1 MKGRTRVNHPPEV
14 TLPADNRPLVAPIY
28 QTVKFAFESLEE
40 ALRFNRGEREGYFY
54 TRRSNP
60 TTRQLEKLLAELQQR
75 DDCVAT
81 ASGAAAVATCLISQ
95 LRAGDHILCFV
106 ETYGPTLGLIRGTLA
121 RLGVT
126 HTMLSIEDDA
136 GIERVLA
143 TSARPGSSTSS
154 RRRTR
159 SRALPTSRASRAPR
173 MRRARS
179 RSWTTRFAGFHNHGQ
194 YGVDV
199 FVHSLTKYASGHG
212 DVMGGAIIARA
223 DLAKEIRREGVLLGP
238 LLDPHAAFLVM
249 RGMKTYYLRYE
260 AQAAAAMKI
269 AHFLAGHP
277 AVSRVHYPGLPDH
290 PRHALARAQMR
301 EFGSIVSLD
310 LARGAE
316 AVRPFID
323 ALEFFAVTPSLGSV
337 ESLAMPPQF
346 LRVRGLPAEL
356 QALSGIGDGTHP
368 ALDRH
373 RGLRRTDRGP
383 GIGAG
388 RSTMKDSLAEA
399 SKMKLLILGI
409 ASCCCLSA
417 AVASAQT
424 ATDVKCT
431 SCVGETDIANQAVTG
446 AKIANGTVTTV
457 TSRRAPSRPT

>member
-1 MKGRTRVNHPPEV
+1 MKGRTRVNHPPDV
-14 TLPADNRPLVAPIY
+14 ALPADNRPLVAPIY
-28 QTVKFAFESLEE
+28 QSVKFAFETLEE
-40 ALRFNRGEREGYFY
+40 TLRFNRGEREGWFY

-60 TTRQLEKLLAELQQR
+60 TTRQLELLLAELQQR

-81 ASGAAAVATCLISQ
+81 ASGAAAVATCLLSQ
-95 LRAGDHILCFV
+95 LRAGDHLLCFA
-106 ETYGPTLGLIRGTLA
+106 ETYGPTVALIRGTLA

-143 TSARPGSSTSS
+143 EKKTRLVYFESPTNPVTRIADIARL
-154 RRRTR
+154 TR
-159 SRALPTSRASRAPR
+159 AAHAAGALTV
-173 MRRARS
+173 MDN
-179 RSWTTRFAGFHNHGQ
+179 TFAGFHNHGQ

-260 AQAAAAMKI
+260 AQAAAAMKV
-269 AHFLAGHP
+269 AQFLAGHP

-301 EFGSIVSLD
+301 EFGSIVSFD

-316 AVRPFID
+316 AVRPFVD

-337 ESLAMPPQF
+337 ESLVMPPQ
-346 LRVRGLPAEL
+346 LLKVRGLPAEL
-356 QALSGIGDGTHP
+356 QALAGIG
-368 ALDRH
+368 
-373 RGLRRTDRGP
+373 
-383 GIGAG
+383 
-388 RSTMKDSLAEA
+388 E
-399 SKMKLLILGI
+399 
-409 ASCCCLSA
+409 
-417 AVASAQT
+417 
-424 ATDVKCT
+424 
-431 SCVGETDIANQAVTG
+431 
-446 AKIANGTVTTV
+446 GTVRLSIGIEDTDELIEDLDAALGGG
-457 TSRRAPSRPT
+457 R

>member
-14 TLPADNRPLVAPIY
+14 PLPADNRPLVAPIY

-81 ASGAAAVATCLISQ
+81 ASGAAAVATCLISL

-121 RLGVT
+121 RLGVA

-143 TSARPGSSTSS
+143 EKKTKLVYFESPTNPVTRIADIARI
-154 RRRTR
+154 TR
-159 SRALPTSRASRAPR
+159 AAHAAGALTV
-173 MRRARS
+173 MDN
-179 RSWTTRFAGFHNHGQ
+179 TFAGFHNHGQ

-212 DVMGGAIIARA
+212 DVMGGAIIARE

-269 AHFLAGHP
+269 AQFLAGHP

-290 PRHALARAQMR
+290 PRHALASAQMR
-301 EFGSIVSLD
+301 EFGSIVSVD

-356 QALSGIGDGTHP
+356 QALSGIGDGTIRLSIGIEDADELIGDLES
-368 ALDRH
+368 ALGGVR
-373 RGLRRTDRGP
+373 
-383 GIGAG
+383 
-388 RSTMKDSLAEA
+388 
-399 SKMKLLILGI
+399 
-409 ASCCCLSA
+409 
-417 AVASAQT
+417 
-424 ATDVKCT
+424 
-431 SCVGETDIANQAVTG
+431 
-446 AKIANGTVTTV
+446 
-457 TSRRAPSRPT
+457 

>member
-14 TLPADNRPLVAPIY
+14 QLPADNRPLVAPIY
-28 QTVKFAFESLEE
+28 QSVKFAFETLEE
-40 ALRFNRGEREGYFY
+40 TLRFNRGERDGWFY

-60 TTRQLEKLLAELQQR
+60 TTRQLELLLAELQQR

-81 ASGAAAVATCLISQ
+81 GSGAAAVATCLLSQ
-95 LRAGDHILCFV
+95 LRSGDHMLCFV
-106 ETYGPTLGLIRGTLA
+106 ETYGPTVALIRGTLA
-121 RLGVT
+121 RLGVA

-143 TSARPGSSTSS
+143 EKKARLVYFESPTNPL
-154 RRRTR
+154 TR
-159 SRALPTSRASRAPR
+159 IADIARLTRAAHAAGALTV
-173 MRRARS
+173 MDN
-179 RSWTTRFAGFHNHGQ
+179 TFAGFHNHGQ

-212 DVMGGAIIARA
+212 DVMGGAIITRA

-260 AQAAAAMKI
+260 AQAAAALKI
-269 AHFLAGHP
+269 AQFLAGHP

-301 EFGSIVSLD
+301 EFGTIVSFD

-337 ESLAMPPQF
+337 ESLVMPPQ
-346 LRVRGLPAEL
+346 LLKVRGLPAGL
-356 QALSGIGDGTHP
+356 QELSGIG
-368 ALDRH
+368 
-373 RGLRRTDRGP
+373 
-383 GIGAG
+383 
-388 RSTMKDSLAEA
+388 E
-399 SKMKLLILGI
+399 
-409 ASCCCLSA
+409 
-417 AVASAQT
+417 
-424 ATDVKCT
+424 
-431 SCVGETDIANQAVTG
+431 
-446 AKIANGTVTTV
+446 GTVRLSIGIEDTEELIEDLEAALGGA
-457 TSRRAPSRPT
+457 R

>member
-14 TLPADNRPLVAPIY
+14 PLPADNRPLVAPIY

-136 GIERVLA
+136 GIERALA
-143 TSARPGSSTSS
+143 ATK
-154 RRRTR
+154 TR
-159 SRALPTSRASRAPR
+159 LVYFESPTNPVTRIADITRITRAAHAAGALTV
-173 MRRARS
+173 MDN
-179 RSWTTRFAGFHNHGQ
+179 TFAGFHNHGQ

-212 DVMGGAIIARA
+212 DVMGGAIITRA

-269 AHFLAGHP
+269 AQFLAGHP

-356 QALSGIGDGTHP
+356 QALSGIGDGTIRLSIGIEDSDELVGDLES
-368 ALDRH
+368 ALGGVR
-373 RGLRRTDRGP
+373 
-383 GIGAG
+383 
-388 RSTMKDSLAEA
+388 
-399 SKMKLLILGI
+399 
-409 ASCCCLSA
+409 
-417 AVASAQT
+417 
-424 ATDVKCT
+424 
-431 SCVGETDIANQAVTG
+431 
-446 AKIANGTVTTV
+446 
-457 TSRRAPSRPT
+457 